1 MKKESVL
8 DESGRSFYCL
18 YVDPLWLGF
27 KRRQFIACCKS
38 VLQTDHISL
47 RLSDKTGS
55 EILFA

>member
-1 MKKESVL
+1 MNQGAPFTACMWIL
-8 DESGRSFYCL
+8 CG
-18 YVDPLWLGF
+18 WGF